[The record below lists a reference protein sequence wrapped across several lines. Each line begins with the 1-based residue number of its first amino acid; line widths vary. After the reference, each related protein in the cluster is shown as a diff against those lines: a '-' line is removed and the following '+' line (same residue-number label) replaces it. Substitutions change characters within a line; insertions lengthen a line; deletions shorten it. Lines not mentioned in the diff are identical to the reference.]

1 MRPLTFHFRGACLLV
16 GLFVVFAVV
25 ADTAAKHNAGT
36 KRKRAGNDDVEAGAV
51 ARDWDLRVVA
61 FSAFRRTGL
70 AEFLVALVFAGC
82 AG

>member
-1 MRPLTFHFRGACLLV
+1 M

-36 KRKRAGNDDVEAGAV
+36 KRKRAGNDDVEACA
-51 ARDWDLRVVA
+51 APRDWYLRVVA